1 MFPIKISQLSGQD
14 DACPST
20 VALQKQLMI
29 ASRLHDLA
37 VPQILWLGDMCFCV
51 FFLSLIYMYTYIY
64 IRIYTHICV
73 CVSRVYII
81 VHLFFS
87 SPPLYV
93 THPRL
98 IGFTGWR
105 DTSWWISVD
114 CYNRKDLRS
123 LCRRQLITGVLVWK
137 NGLQTIY
144 QWIDILS

>member
-37 VPQILWLGDMCFCV
+37 VPQILWLSYGWWWWWVICVYV

-64 IRIYTHICV
+64 IYTYIHTHMCV

-98 IGFTGWR
+98 IGFTG
-105 DTSWWISVD
+105 
-114 CYNRKDLRS
+114 
-123 LCRRQLITGVLVWK
+123 
-137 NGLQTIY
+137 
-144 QWIDILS
+144 